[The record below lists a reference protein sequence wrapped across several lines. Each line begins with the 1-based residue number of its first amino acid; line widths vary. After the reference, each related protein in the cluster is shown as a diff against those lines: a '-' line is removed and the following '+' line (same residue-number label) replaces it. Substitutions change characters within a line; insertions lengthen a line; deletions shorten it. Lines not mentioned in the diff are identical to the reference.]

1 MNRVQRVY
9 YHGFWRYLHGT
20 LYSWDPGRIIS
31 SLYRNF
37 MRIKMV
43 FFSQGH
49 RHQKNPRNYLHSSIQ
64 LALFLALFYKS
75 ILCYA
80 VNVTDWSFLPPQIK
94 TTCPVVHC

>member
-43 FFSQGH
+43 FSAKGTGTKKPPETTYILQF
-49 RHQKNPRNYLHSSIQ
+49 NYHFFWLSSIKVFCAMQ
-64 LALFLALFYKS
+64 L
-75 ILCYA
+75 
-80 VNVTDWSFLPPQIK
+80 T
-94 TTCPVVHC
+94 